1 MAHDDKMNQQID
13 AQLLE
18 LEQRFNQFMK
28 ELEEDFNFVPSV
40 IANQNENQQRKYNDS
55 KKIDDRLTDIEKHY
69 IAVERKYTILLYLTG
84 SITVGIFVYL
94 GYILL
99 GY

>member
-28 ELEEDFNFVPSV
+28 ELEEDFNFVPSA
-40 IANQNENQQRKYNDS
+40 IANQHENQQRKYSDS
-55 KKIDDRLTDIEKHY
+55 RKIDDRLTDIEKHY

>member
-13 AQLLE
+13 AQLVE

-40 IANQNENQQRKYNDS
+40 IANQNDNQQRMYGGS
-55 KKIDDRLTDIEKHY
+55 TKIDDRLTDIEKHY
-69 IAVERKYTILLYLTG
+69 VAVERKYTILLYLTG
-84 SITVGIFVYL
+84 SITVGIFAYL